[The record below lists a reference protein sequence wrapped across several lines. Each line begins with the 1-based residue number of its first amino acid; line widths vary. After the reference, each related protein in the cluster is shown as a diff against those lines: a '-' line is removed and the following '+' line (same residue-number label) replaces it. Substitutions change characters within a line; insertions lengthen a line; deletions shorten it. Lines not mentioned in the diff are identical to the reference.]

1 MSTKDANNNNMKNYI
16 FTCESSN
23 TVLVFAALLTIGMIT
38 LFIEFTR
45 NVLTNGI
52 ITSMAIIL
60 ASLIFFGGL
69 LLFDI
74 KNVMKN
80 NKDNVPYSTFAF
92 VLLFINILINVIA
105 MVWFMSIFFP
115 PEIIKK
121 INNKDVFLY
130 INNPLIG
137 FFGVLCIYLFFN
149 YYIYSQLKCGA
160 TYIPIL
166 IFLLLFFAFT
176 ECIIQIL
183 LLIMINN
190 YLHKITDG

>member
-1 MSTKDANNNNMKNYI
+1 MSTTEANNNMKKYI
-16 FTCESSN
+16 FTCKNSDA
-23 TVLVFAALLTIGMIT
+23 VLVVLSLLAIGMIT

-45 NVLTNGI
+45 NVLTSGI
-52 ITSMAIIL
+52 ITSMAIVL

-74 KNVMKN
+74 KNVMTN
-80 NKDNVPYSTFAF
+80 NQGDRPYSTFAF

-115 PEIIKK
+115 PDILKK
-121 INNKDVFLY
+121 INNKYVFSYL
-130 INNPLIG
+130 NNPLIG
-137 FFGVLCIYLFFN
+137 FLGVLCIYLLFN
-149 YYIYSQLKCGA
+149 YYIYSQLKCGV
-160 TYIPIL
+160 THIPVL
-166 IFLLLFFAFT
+166 IMLLLIFAFT